1 MLGVTLF
8 ARLLLF
14 LWQCFLVRFDEGC
27 GGRFQLLQF
36 LYAHVRPHQLLI
48 ECVIFGPHGAQLL
61 LILAFPFPSLAQ
73 LLHHLTDPLQYPT
86 EFLFQLCDL
95 FFLRHGLSIADKV
108 FCEQYQPPIQ
118 EPVSCYTGMTSQTKA
133 H

>member
-8 ARLLLF
+8 ARLLLLF
-14 LWQCFLVRFDEGC
+14 LRFFLVRFDEGC
-27 GGRFQLLQF
+27 WGRFQLRQF
-36 LYAHVRPHQLLI
+36 LYADVRPHQLLV

-73 LLHHLTDPLQYPT
+73 LLHHLTDPLQYLT

-95 FFLRHGLSIADKV
+95 FFLRHGLSISDKGHS
-108 FCEQYQPPIQ
+108 EQFL
-118 EPVSCYTGMTSQTKA
+118 VSKVTGEQVLG
-133 H
+133 